1 MSELN
6 PMSGE
11 TLDLTKENIE
21 KLKELFPEVLT
32 EDQIDF
38 EKLRLVL
45 GEEVNDK
52 PEKYSFTW
60 NGKNKAIKLSQQLS
74 TGTLR
79 PNKEK
84 SKNWDTTENLY
95 IEGDNFEVLKL
106 MQKSYTSKIKM
117 IYIDPP
123 YNTGNDFIYKDD
135 YKDNIHNYF
144 EQTSQVDSDGN
155 RLSTNTE
162 SSGRFHTHWL
172 NMMYPR
178 LILSKNLLKKD
189 GLIFISINDKE
200 LSSLKTLM
208 NEVYGEANYI
218 ATLIWDKNHSAQ
230 AGIFKTYHEYVLVYS
245 KNRHLIKSANA
256 IEKDIFEAGAQKK
269 ESGRHSLSEFTFP
282 KGTRFDAPDG
292 TIIAGKLEGIEG
304 TEVISGRLIARN
316 GKTTEEVTLKAGYT
330 QRNQMEQ
337 YFYGDRETLRDTKGQ
352 KIIEFY
358 LNSTGKVQIVKQR
371 DVIIPQTT
379 QKFGTQSQ
387 ASNYLSNLMGTEQSP
402 FDSPKPV
409 NMIKDFILWFT
420 QDDDIILDFFSGSG
434 TTAESVFHSNLNDLG
449 NRSFILVS
457 LPEDLDESYKLVEK
471 DARATVKTAINY
483 LNKLDRPHKLTELAI
498 ERIKLAGK
506 RILTSKPEI
515 NSKLDAGFK
524 VFKLDTSN
532 IRKWNINSDDIEES
546 LFSMEKN
553 FVEGRSHEDIV
564 YEVLLKI
571 GLDLNTP
578 FEKTVVDG
586 SSVYNVALG
595 NVYVVL
601 GENIA
606 QEVANYIA
614 DKQKEYENENPS
626 VVFNDNGFLNDNEK
640 LNSIEILKNN
650 GFNEEQ
656 LMSI

>member
-1 MSELN
+1 
-6 PMSGE
+6 
-11 TLDLTKENIE
+11 
-21 KLKELFPEVLT
+21 
-32 EDQIDF
+32 
-38 EKLRLVL
+38 
-45 GEEVNDK
+45 
-52 PEKYSFTW
+52 
-60 NGKNKAIKLSQQLS
+60 
-74 TGTLR
+74 
-79 PNKEK
+79 
-84 SKNWDTTENLY
+84 
-95 IEGDNFEVLKL
+95 
-106 MQKSYTSKIKM
+106 
-117 IYIDPP
+117 
-123 YNTGNDFIYKDD
+123 
-135 YKDNIHNYF
+135 
-144 EQTSQVDSDGN
+144 
-155 RLSTNTE
+155 
-162 SSGRFHTHWL
+162 
-172 NMMYPR
+172 MMYPR
-178 LILSKNLLKKD
+178 LILSKNVLKKD

-208 NEVYGEANYI
+208 NEVYGETNYI

-245 KNRHLIKSANA
+245 KNKHLIRSANA

-292 TIIAGKLEGIEG
+292 TIITGKLEGIEG

-402 FDSPKPV
+402 FDSPKPI

-434 TTAESVFHSNLNDLG
+434 TTAESVFHSNLIDLG

-457 LPEDLDESYKLVEK
+457 LPEDLDESYELVEK

-483 LNKLDRPHKLTELAI
+483 LDKLDKPHKPHKLTELAI

-506 RILTSKPEI
+506 KILTSNPETK
-515 NSKLDAGFK
+515 SKLDTGFK
-524 VFKLDTSN
+524 AFKLDTSN
-532 IRKWNINSDDIEES
+532 IRKWNINSDNMEES
-546 LFSMEKN
+546 LFAMQNN
-553 FVEGRSHEDIV
+553 FVDGRTHADIV
-564 YEVLLKI
+564 YEVFLKL
-571 GLDLNTP
+571 GLDLNIP
-578 FEKTVVDG
+578 FEESKINESTVYDI
-586 SSVYNVALG
+586 ALG

-601 GENIA
+601 GENIT
-606 QEVANYIA
+606 QEVANYLA
-614 DKQKEYENENPS
+614 DKQKDYENENPS
-626 VVFNDNGFLNDNEK
+626 VVFNDNGFVSDNEK
-640 LNSIEILKNN
+640 LNSIEILKNK